1 MGNQISKFTPP
12 GDAENFQLLRVA
24 PQMPTITMQ
33 LPIGALDL
41 LHNPG
46 KKPETF
52 KSALMNVPLDIQ
64 KQWDPIA
71 SVGFALVF
79 ATFWNHSV
87 GEGDDE
93 AFWKHLVEQNAKQS
107 FSSALD
113 RTAALGFW
121 IVEEEKDRKELY
133 ELLRRSGDRFH
144 STDIMEAVVDV
155 LTQVSALR
163 KSQNCAFDQCPK
175 QGESLLKP
183 VYCSGCRVVAYCSKA
198 CQTQAWPSHRNGC
211 NNYKQFLATLSER
224 AAMEEAR
231 ERHDKK
237 KQRGRQTQLPKTQ
250 L

>member
-12 GDAENFQLLRVA
+12 GVTENYQLLRMA
-24 PQMPTITMQ
+24 PQNSTITMQ
-33 LPIGALDL
+33 LPLGALTF
-41 LHNPG
+41 LHIQG

-64 KQWDPIA
+64 KQWDLIA

-79 ATFWNHSV
+79 ASFAYNA
-87 GEGDDE
+87 GGRDNE
-93 AFWKHLVEQNAKQS
+93 AFGKHLVEQNAKTS

-113 RTAALGFW
+113 RLAAMGFW

-144 STDIMEAVVDV
+144 STDIKEAVNDV

-163 KSQNCAFDQCPK
+163 NSQNCAFDQCPK

-183 VYCSGCRVVAYCSKA
+183 VYCSGCRVVAYCSEA
-198 CQTQAWPSHRNGC
+198 CQRQAWPSHRNGC

-224 AAMEEAR
+224 AALREAR
-231 ERHDKK
+231 KRHDKK
-237 KQRGRQTQLPKTQ
+237 KHRGR
-250 L
+250 